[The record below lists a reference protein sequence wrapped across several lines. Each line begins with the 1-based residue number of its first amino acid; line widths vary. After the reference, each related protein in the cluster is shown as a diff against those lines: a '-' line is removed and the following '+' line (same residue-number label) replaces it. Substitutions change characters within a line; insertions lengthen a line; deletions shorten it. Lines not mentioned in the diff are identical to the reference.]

1 MIEKIKYL
9 QEVIVQIPVRSLKEL
24 LREIERLASWNPP
37 SAIEQQLEITITE
50 CRTNYPTEEEAIQAH
65 IRRGQEARELLTPIY
80 KTGTKYGAVSPQ
92 ANQAILEI
100 KQRRPDLIRRA
111 EEQLKKGDIARK
123 KWQESSQREKIG
135 KPLSEVKPRPYQPQA
150 PHPPATAPRRL
161 ILPANSNPNL
171 HPQDIRGL
179 QPSPRWTLLIDE
191 TGSIF
196 DDSADELT
204 QQDHQ
209 LGRIIGLLLPEQH
222 GLASLPV
229 GWHAVDKGI
238 AEIDRV
244 IQAILNAPVGVL
256 GITVQQLPSAPTER
270 WAFGVLQL
278 IEWVLRLLPLN
289 GPTKLAVQIE
299 QRAEF
304 SKGMEWL
311 SVANVLL
318 LRLAQTDPKRAS
330 HIRSCR
336 IQVIAKE
343 GSSFNGYAD
352 ALAFIWGSP
361 ARHSRECLKRTGL
374 EGSCFLA
381 GDAAAISHAW
391 EWLDRGITL
400 EGADWTTL
408 LAQPEADQSSS
419 LVATLLERL
428 GQASQNDAA
437 LWQRYL
443 SYAFGSLDSKRI
455 DLRALGRQVEWLER
469 WSPPGHALPP
479 PLRLLWLTA
488 KLARANHLGRPEQ
501 PWIGEMRTL
510 GDQLLE
516 ENAHLVCRAEL
527 NLAVNATNCYD
538 FDLASRL
545 LDRWRGLPKAVPGL
559 RFWAQVQSSLGQH
572 AAFRGDHAAA
582 VALFDQALA
591 AFAELSNIEEGQ
603 REARQTQTYRAIAL
617 MDDPNRTDA
626 EVRAAV
632 EIVTGLLPDAV
643 TRLAVSVAD
652 VDKYAHHL
660 LLRWLAYRP
669 DATLRIAY
677 LAQQAHWR
685 AEEGHPWPLIQFYR
699 AVLLQPDDLTAA
711 WELALDGFRRATERE
726 QGPLV
731 TLIGACCRAGAAAW
745 GKPWE
750 DAETVL
756 ASVETALPLARKR
769 VAVMRQFLAAPTEP
783 LTLLRTVLPFNFH

>member
-1 MIEKIKYL
+1 M
-9 QEVIVQIPVRSLKEL
+9 
-24 LREIERLASWNPP
+24 
-37 SAIEQQLEITITE
+37 
-50 CRTNYPTEEEAIQAH
+50 
-65 IRRGQEARELLTPIY
+65 
-80 KTGTKYGAVSPQ
+80 
-92 ANQAILEI
+92 
-100 KQRRPDLIRRA
+100 
-111 EEQLKKGDIARK
+111 
-123 KWQESSQREKIG
+123 
-135 KPLSEVKPRPYQPQA
+135 
-150 PHPPATAPRRL
+150 
-161 ILPANSNPNL
+161 LPANSNPNL

-196 DDSADELT
+196 DDSADELI

-256 GITVQQLPSAPTER
+256 GITVQQLPSAPMER

-278 IEWVLRLLPLN
+278 IELVLRLLPLEWSHHACCPDRAARRILKRY
-289 GPTKLAVQIE
+289 GMAVCCQRSLA
-299 QRAEF
+299 AT
-304 SKGMEWL
+304 G
-311 SVANVLL
+311 ANRPETGQPHPLL
-318 LRLAQTDPKRAS
+318 PDSSHCQGRLP
-330 HIRSCR
+330 
-336 IQVIAKE
+336 
-343 GSSFNGYAD
+343 FNGYAD

-381 GDAAAISHAW
+381 GDAAAINHAW

-419 LVATLLERL
+419 LAATLLERL
-428 GQASQNDAA
+428 GQASQKDAA

-443 SYAFGSLDSKRI
+443 SYTFGPLDSKRI

-488 KLARANHLGRPEQ
+488 KLARANHLGQPEQ
-501 PWIGEMRTL
+501 PWIDEMRTL
-510 GDQLLE
+510 GDRLLE

-545 LDRWRGLPKAVPGL
+545 LDRWRRLPKAVPGL

-572 AAFRGDHAAA
+572 AAFCGDHAAA
-582 VALFDQALA
+582 VALFDQAL
-591 AFAELSNIEEGQ
+591 G
-603 REARQTQTYRAIAL
+603 R
-617 MDDPNRTDA
+617 
-626 EVRAAV
+626 
-632 EIVTGLLPDAV
+632 
-643 TRLAVSVAD
+643 
-652 VDKYAHHL
+652 
-660 LLRWLAYRP
+660 
-669 DATLRIAY
+669 
-677 LAQQAHWR
+677 
-685 AEEGHPWPLIQFYR
+685 
-699 AVLLQPDDLTAA
+699 
-711 WELALDGFRRATERE
+711 FRRAVQPR
-726 QGPLV
+726 GRP
-731 TLIGACCRAGAAAW
+731 ARGAANADLSRHRPD
-745 GKPWE
+745 GRSEPYRRRSSRSRRDRYRPAAGRG
-750 DAETVL
+750 DAIGG
-756 ASVETALPLARKR
+756 
-769 VAVMRQFLAAPTEP
+769 
-783 LTLLRTVLPFNFH
+783 FHGGR

>member
-1 MIEKIKYL
+1 M
-9 QEVIVQIPVRSLKEL
+9 
-24 LREIERLASWNPP
+24 
-37 SAIEQQLEITITE
+37 
-50 CRTNYPTEEEAIQAH
+50 
-65 IRRGQEARELLTPIY
+65 
-80 KTGTKYGAVSPQ
+80 
-92 ANQAILEI
+92 
-100 KQRRPDLIRRA
+100 
-111 EEQLKKGDIARK
+111 
-123 KWQESSQREKIG
+123 
-135 KPLSEVKPRPYQPQA
+135 
-150 PHPPATAPRRL
+150 
-161 ILPANSNPNL
+161 
-171 HPQDIRGL
+171 
-179 QPSPRWTLLIDE
+179 
-191 TGSIF
+191 
-196 DDSADELT
+196 
-204 QQDHQ
+204 
-209 LGRIIGLLLPEQH
+209 
-222 GLASLPV
+222 
-229 GWHAVDKGI
+229 
-238 AEIDRV
+238 
-244 IQAILNAPVGVL
+244 
-256 GITVQQLPSAPTER
+256 
-270 WAFGVLQL
+270 
-278 IEWVLRLLPLN
+278 
-289 GPTKLAVQIE
+289 
-299 QRAEF
+299 
-304 SKGMEWL
+304 
-311 SVANVLL
+311 
-318 LRLAQTDPKRAS
+318 
-330 HIRSCR
+330 
-336 IQVIAKE
+336 
-343 GSSFNGYAD
+343 
-352 ALAFIWGSP
+352 
-361 ARHSRECLKRTGL
+361 
-374 EGSCFLA
+374 
-381 GDAAAISHAW
+381 
-391 EWLDRGITL
+391 
-400 EGADWTTL
+400 
-408 LAQPEADQSSS
+408 
-419 LVATLLERL
+419 ERL
-428 GQASQNDAA
+428 GQASQKDAA

-443 SYAFGSLDSKRI
+443 SYAFGPLDSKRI

-488 KLARANHLGRPEQ
+488 KLARANHLGQPEQ
-501 PWIGEMRTL
+501 PWIDEMRTL
-510 GDQLLE
+510 GGRLLE

-545 LDRWRGLPKAVPGL
+545 LDRWRRLPKAVPGL

-617 MDDPNRTDA
+617 MDDPNRTDD

-643 TRLAVSVAD
+643 TRLAVSMAD

-677 LAQQAHWR
+677 LAQQAYWR

-711 WELALDGFRRATERE
+711 CELALDGFRRATERE

-745 GKPWE
+745 GKPWQ

-769 VAVMRQFLAAPTEP
+769 VAVLRQFLAAPTEP